1 MISSFAGVRQ
11 LNQFIEISIKKISK
25 KRFILGDER
34 DVSLNSKN
42 SNYNNIKKNLFKNKI
57 NKNKFIFFDVN
68 KSKKN
73 LDEYINQIQK
83 R

>member
-11 LNQFIEISIKKISK
+11 LNQFIGISILKKYQK
-25 KRFILGDER
+25 KFILGDER

-57 NKNKFIFFDVN
+57 NKNKFIFFDVEKN
-68 KSKKN
+68 KSKKKN
-73 LDEYINQIQK
+73 S